1 MSANPRTIAPL
12 LRAALGYAHLIADI
26 PMPELM
32 AGFDD
37 NWQAMQS
44 AALSGS
50 SDRIQLVH
58 AATELCLWTRR
69 YNDPTEFERALSGL
83 LRAANLMPDA
93 PMGKEWRRASESAAW
108 RLCQRYKR
116 TQETP
121 SVWSAYEVG
130 ANIIV
135 PAIVGV
141 TFRDARDAISASAT
155 VRRRC
160 FEGHGD
166 PVGLAF
172 ADALDASTA
181 QASVEAP

>member
-1 MSANPRTIAPL
+1 MSANPRNIAPI
-12 LRAALGYAHLIADI
+12 LRSALGYAHLVADI

-37 NWQAMQS
+37 NWHGMQT
-44 AALSGS
+44 AALSGP
-50 SDRIQLVH
+50 SDRIQLVR
-58 AATELCLWTRR
+58 AATELCVWTRK
-69 YNDPTEFERALSGL
+69 YNHPTKFERALSGL

-108 RLCQRYKR
+108 RLRQRYGR

-130 ANIIV
+130 ADIIV

-172 ADALDASTA
+172 ADSLDALTA
-181 QASVEAP
+181 PAPAVAP

>member
-1 MSANPRTIAPL
+1 MSANPHTIAPI
-12 LRAALGYAHLIADI
+12 LRAALGYAHLVADI

-37 NWQAMQS
+37 NWHGMQT
-44 AALSGS
+44 AALSGP

-58 AATELCLWTRR
+58 SAAELCVWSRK
-69 YNDPTEFERALSGL
+69 YNDPAEFERALSGL
-83 LRAANLMPDA
+83 LRAADLMPDV
-93 PMGKEWRRASESAAW
+93 PKGKEWRRASESEAW
-108 RLCQRYKR
+108 QLRSGYGRVR
-116 TQETP
+116 ETP
-121 SVWSAYEVG
+121 SIWSAYEVG
-130 ANIIV
+130 ATIIV

-141 TFRDARDAISASAT
+141 TFREARDAIDAAAT

-160 FEGHGD
+160 LEGHGD

-172 ADALDASTA
+172 ADSLDALTA